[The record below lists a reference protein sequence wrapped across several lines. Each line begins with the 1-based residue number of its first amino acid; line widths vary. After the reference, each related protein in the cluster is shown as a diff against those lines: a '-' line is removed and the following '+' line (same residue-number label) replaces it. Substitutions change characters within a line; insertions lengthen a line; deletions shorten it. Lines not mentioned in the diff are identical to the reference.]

1 VICQFVRL
9 FEKTLYHLSSG
20 NKIMTT
26 KDIGTL
32 LSRREKAQ
40 ELSDKLLANI
50 KENKTEIKTL
60 CDVLRRLEEDYVYRF
75 YHQSF
80 KVFGA
85 TAQIEQAKEL
95 FERLAPDSFP
105 LNEWFCSIA
114 DQAIGK
120 EFDFAK
126 TNQIWLAETR
136 PILEAFWHSKYFL
149 EQMLVAADE
158 LEESPSLLPSGWAA
172 VLYLYDLR

>member
-1 VICQFVRL
+1 
-9 FEKTLYHLSSG
+9 
-20 NKIMTT
+20 MTT

-85 TAQIEQAKEL
+85 VVQIKQAKEL

-105 LNEWFCSIA
+105 LNEWFCSMVEA
-114 DQAIGK
+114 AIGK
-120 EFDFAK
+120 EFDSAK

-158 LEESPSLLPSGWAA
+158 LEISPQLLPSGWAV
-172 VLYLYDLR
+172 VLYLYNLR

>member
-1 VICQFVRL
+1 MTS
-9 FEKTLYHLSSG
+9 EKLE
-20 NKIMTT
+20 K
-26 KDIGTL
+26 L
-32 LSRREKAQ
+32 LLRRKKAQ

-50 KENKTEIKTL
+50 KENRTEIEKL
-60 CDVLRRLEEDYVYRF
+60 CKVFRQFEEDYVYRF

-85 TAQIEQAKEL
+85 TAQIKQAKEL

-105 LNEWFCSIA
+105 LNDWFCTIA
-114 DQAIGK
+114 DEAIGK
-120 EFDFAK
+120 DFDFAK

-149 EQMLVAADE
+149 EQMLVAADV
-158 LEESPSLLPSGWAA
+158 LEESPQLLPSGWAA
-172 VLYLYDLR
+172 VLYLYNLR